1 MQQLFLCM
9 VISCGLIF
17 VLIGNDCSQLEKKG
31 FWEVVEPSKEV
42 PLGSA
47 SHCSVLV
54 NDYLW
59 VFGGSRLNLEPQD
72 SVLQRYDFKG
82 SLKICTKCDA

>member
-1 MQQLFLCM
+1 MILAS
-9 VISCGLIF
+9 VIT
-17 VLIGNDCSQLEKKG
+17 GNDCSQIERRG
-31 FWEVVEPSKEV
+31 FWELVTPNSEV

-59 VFGGSRLNLEPQD
+59 VFGGSRLNLEPKE
-72 SVLQRYDFKG
+72 SLLQRYDFKG
-82 SLKICTKCDA
+82 NRLTDSITK